1 MELFILYYII
11 ILENMRKRHDF
22 RKKNTCEKKKI
33 RQNELFNCTRKINEK
48 KILKTKK
55 QEKYK

>member
-1 MELFILYYII
+1 MIF
-11 ILENMRKRHDF
+11 D
-22 RKKNTCEKKKI
+22 KKNTCEKKKI

-48 KILKTKK
+48 KILKIKK